1 MIPTKPVCDPDR
13 RYSQKEAAEIL
24 GVERHTIKRWEND
37 GCIRFEVRKAGRA
50 KFTTGRQI
58 IKCWETTYGI
68 NYVYHR

>member
-13 RYSQKEAAEIL
+13 RYKQKEAAEIL

-37 GCIRFEVRKAGRA
+37 GCIRFTVRKAGRA

-58 IKCWETTYGI
+58 IKCWEATYL
-68 NYVYHR
+68 

>member
-1 MIPTKPVCDPDR
+1 
-13 RYSQKEAAEIL
+13 EIL

-58 IKCWETTYGI
+58 IKCWETTYL
-68 NYVYHR
+68 